1 MKIARTINSELNEF
15 PTGSSVCIGV
25 FDGIHLGHQELI
37 RKTIEHAKANELSAV
52 FFTFEPSPNEY
63 FSKGEPQ
70 PRLTSIDEKYQYLNN
85 KNIDLL
91 YCPPFNKEME
101 NLSPIE
107 FVKQHLI
114 ANLNAKHVIVG
125 MDFHFAKDRSGS
137 VETLIE
143 LGLEYGFEVDPIE
156 FITQKD
162 EKISS
167 SIIRQSLIKQDI
179 ETANQMLGR
188 NYSVFGKVIK
198 GKQIG
203 RTIGFPT
210 ANIDISTRD
219 VILRG
224 VFCVKATIGS
234 NGKEFNGL
242 ANIGFKP
249 TVNGSALTLEVHLL
263 NFNEDIYDSNLQI
276 EFMHRIRGEKKFND
290 LDELTDQINQD
301 VKKADEYFV
310 KNQ

>member
-1 MKIARTINSELNEF
+1 MKIARTINSETNEF
-15 PTGSSVCIGV
+15 PKGSSVCIGV

-37 RKTIEHAKANELSAV
+37 RKTIEHAKVNELSAV

-63 FSKGEPQ
+63 FSKGESQ

-114 ANLNAKHVIVG
+114 SNLNAKHVIVG

>member
-1 MKIARTINSELNEF
+1 MKIARTINSETNECLK
-15 PTGSSVCIGV
+15 GSSVCIGV

-37 RKTIEHAKANELSAV
+37 RKTIKHAKENNLSAV
-52 FFTFEPSPNEY
+52 LFTFEPSPNEY
-63 FSKGEPQ
+63 FSNGEAQ
-70 PRLTSIDEKYQYLNN
+70 PRLTSLDEKHKYLSNSD
-85 KNIDLL
+85 IDLL
-91 YCPPFNKEME
+91 YCPPFNEEME

-107 FVKQHLI
+107 FVTQHLI

-137 VETLIE
+137 VETLRE
-143 LGLEYGFEVDPIE
+143 LGHEYEFTVDPIE

-162 EKISS
+162 TKISS
-167 SIIRQSLIKQDI
+167 TTIRRLLIEQDV
-179 ETANQMLGR
+179 EAANLMLGR
-188 NYSVFGKVIK
+188 NYSVLGEVIK

-210 ANIDISTRD
+210 ANIDISIRD
-219 VILRG
+219 VLIRG
-224 VFCVKATIGS
+224 VFCVRAAIESSDKQY
-234 NGKEFNGL
+234 NGV

-249 TVNGSALTLEVHLL
+249 TVNGAALTLEVHLL
-263 NFNEDIYDSNLQI
+263 NFNEDIYGLNMQI
-276 EFMHRIRGEKKFND
+276 EFMHRIRGEKKFDD

-301 VKKADEYFV
+301 VKKANEYFS

>member
-1 MKIARTINSELNEF
+1 
-15 PTGSSVCIGV
+15 
-25 FDGIHLGHQELI
+25 
-37 RKTIEHAKANELSAV
+37 
-52 FFTFEPSPNEY
+52 
-63 FSKGEPQ
+63 
-70 PRLTSIDEKYQYLNN
+70 
-85 KNIDLL
+85 
-91 YCPPFNKEME
+91 
-101 NLSPIE
+101 
-107 FVKQHLI
+107 
-114 ANLNAKHVIVG
+114 

-137 VETLIE
+137 VDTLIE
-143 LGLEYGFEVDPIE
+143 LGLKYGFEVDPIQ

-162 EKISS
+162 KKISS
-167 SIIRQSLIKQDI
+167 TIIRQLLVKQDI

-188 NYSVFGKVIK
+188 NYSVLGKVIK

-210 ANIDISTRD
+210 ANIDINTRD
-219 VILRG
+219 VLLRG

-234 NGKEFNGL
+234 NDKEFNGV

-249 TVNGSALTLEVHLL
+249 TVDGNALTLEVHLL

-276 EFMHRIRGEKKFND
+276 EFMHRIRGEEKFND

-301 VKKADEYFV
+301 VKKADEYFI